1 MDDATHFL
9 AANNVT
15 YLANRLLDEDDE
27 AARAHWRRLLL
38 VEVNKFGQP
47 AERLARVE
55 LQIAAADRRLGRL
68 RRLTGAAT
76 AAQPSRPGSSCVR
89 STFWKADS
97 CCRRSRATL
106 RPGWAPERDRRR
118 GACVDQPAPRLPP
131 ASPDWPERR
140 ARP

>member
-15 YLANRLLDEDDE
+15 CLANRLLDEDDE

-76 AAQPSRPGSSCVR
+76 GGAAEQARIELRSQHILESRQLLQEVARDLAARLGAREGSATRRLRR
-89 STFWKADS
+89 ST
-97 CCRRSRATL
+97 RSSPP
-106 RPGWAPERDRRR
+106 PGVA
-118 GACVDQPAPRLPP
+118 GLA
-131 ASPDWPERR
+131 
-140 ARP
+140 